1 MRKMKTMRM
10 LAFVV
15 VIATMTAC
23 GNKEKEAVKADA
35 ETAKPTVNI
44 KQVSTRDVEQQY
56 EFTATVEPVVKNSIS
71 PAAPGR
77 IRQIFVE
84 VGASVTKGQK
94 LAQMDAANLQNLET
108 QISNYKRI
116 LDRVSELH
124 AVGGASQQ
132 ELDNAKLQVTVAET
146 NLKNLQENT
155 FLISPITG
163 IVTARNYDN
172 GDMFSGQLPILT
184 IMQINPVKLKI
195 NVSEMF
201 FSKVQKGMPVNVK
214 LDVYE
219 NESFSGR
226 VSLIYPTIDERTRT
240 FPVEISLANPG
251 NKVRPGMFARVN
263 INFGMLNRVVVPDQ
277 AVVKQSGSAARFVYV
292 YDKGKVSFAQ
302 VEVGRRMG
310 AEYELLSGVAN
321 GAWVVVNGQARL
333 TDGAEVTAQKIK

>member
-84 VGASVTKGQK
+84 VGASVAKGQK

-108 QISNYKRI
+108 QIMNYKRI
-116 LDRVSELH
+116 QERVIELH

-292 YDKGKVSFAQ
+292 YDKGKVSFAK

-310 AEYELLSGVAN
+310 AEYELVSGVAN

>member
-1 MRKMKTMRM
+1 M
-10 LAFVV
+10 LAVVV

-23 GNKEKEAVKADA
+23 GNKERQTEKAEEKA
-35 ETAKPTVNI
+35 TKPAVNI
-44 KQVSTRDVEQQY
+44 KQVSLRDVEQLY
-56 EFTATVEPVVKNSIS
+56 EFTATVEPEVKNSIS

-84 VGASVTKGQK
+84 VGASVVKGQK

-108 QISNYKRI
+108 QILNFKKV

-132 ELDNAKLQVTVAET
+132 ELENAKLQVTVAET

-155 FLISPITG
+155 FLISPING

-172 GDMFSGQLPILT
+172 GDMFNGQLPILT

-201 FSKVQKGMPVNVK
+201 FSKVKKGMPVSIL

-240 FPVEISLANPG
+240 FPVEISLSNPG
-251 NKVRPGMFARVN
+251 NKVRPGMFARVK
-263 INFGMLNRVVVPDQ
+263 INFGVINRVVVPDQ
-277 AVVKQSGSAARFVYV
+277 AIVKQSGSAARFVYV
-292 YDKGKVSFAQ
+292 YDSGKVAFSP
-302 VEVGRRMG
+302 VELGRRMG
-310 AEYELLSGVAN
+310 AEYELVSGVVN
-321 GAWVVVNGQARL
+321 GAWVVVNGQSRL
-333 TDGAEVTAQKIK
+333 TDGTDVTAQKIK

>member
-1 MRKMKTMRM
+1 MKM
-10 LAFVV
+10 LAFVLA
-15 VIATMTAC
+15 VIAMTAC
-23 GNKEKEAVKADA
+23 GNKAKEDSKLDEKAV
-35 ETAKPTVNI
+35 KPTVNI
-44 KQVSTRDVEQQY
+44 KQVSSRDVEQLY
-56 EFTATVEPVVKNSIS
+56 EFTASVEPVVKNSIS

-84 VGASVTKGQK
+84 VGASVVKGQK

-108 QISNYKRI
+108 QISNFKRI
-116 LDRVSELH
+116 LDRVVELH

-132 ELDNAKLQVTVAET
+132 ELDNAKLQVTVSET

-155 FLISPITG
+155 FLISPING

-184 IMQINPVKLKI
+184 IMQINPVKVKI

-201 FSKVQKGMPVNVK
+201 FSKVKTGMPVTVK

-219 NESFSGR
+219 NESFAGK

-240 FPVEISLANPG
+240 FTVEITLNNPG

-263 INFGMLNRVVVPDQ
+263 INFGVLNRVVVPDL
-277 AVVKQSGSAARFVYV
+277 AIVKQSGSASRYVYI
-292 YDKGKVSFAQ
+292 YDKGKVSYAK
-302 VEVGRRMG
+302 VELGRRQG
-310 AEYELLSGVAN
+310 AEYELVSGVSD
-321 GAWVVVNGQARL
+321 GAWVVVNGQSRL
-333 TDGAEVTAQKIK
+333 TDGTEVTAQKIQ

>member
-1 MRKMKTMRM
+1 MQKMKTIKM

-15 VIATMTAC
+15 AVAAMTAC
-23 GNKEKEAVKADA
+23 GNKEKETVKVDEKA
-35 ETAKPTVNI
+35 TKPTVNI
-44 KQVSTRDVEQQY
+44 KQVSSRDVEQLY

-84 VGASVTKGQK
+84 VGASVVKGQK

-108 QISNYKRI
+108 QILNYKRI
-116 LDRVSELH
+116 FERVSELN

-172 GDMFSGQLPILT
+172 GDMFNGQQPILT

-201 FSKVQKGMPVNVK
+201 FSKVKKGMPVNVK
-214 LDVYE
+214 LDVYGD
-219 NESFSGR
+219 ESFSGR
-226 VSLIYPTIDERTRT
+226 VNLIYPTIDERTRT
-240 FPVEISLANPG
+240 FPVEISLSNPG
-251 NKVRPGMFARVN
+251 NKVRPGMFARVS
-263 INFGMLNRVVVPDQ
+263 INFGLLNRVVVPDQ

-292 YDKGKVSFAQ
+292 YDKGKVSYVQ
-302 VEVGRRMG
+302 VELGRRIG
-310 AEYELLSGVAN
+310 AEYELVSGVAN
-321 GAWVVVNGQARL
+321 GTWVVVNGQTRL
-333 TDGAEVTAQKIK
+333 TDGTEVTAQKIK